1 MPSRIFDIKS
11 PTKLLLVRRD
21 FRVLPMVL
29 GCVWFVK
36 DHRPMVIKLDPQA
49 VKCIFA
55 GYASTQKMT
64 QVLGFYW

>member
-1 MPSRIFDIKS
+1 
-11 PTKLLLVRRD
+11 
-21 FRVLPMVL
+21 
-29 GCVWFVK
+29 
-36 DHRPMVIKLDPQA
+36 MVIKLDPQA